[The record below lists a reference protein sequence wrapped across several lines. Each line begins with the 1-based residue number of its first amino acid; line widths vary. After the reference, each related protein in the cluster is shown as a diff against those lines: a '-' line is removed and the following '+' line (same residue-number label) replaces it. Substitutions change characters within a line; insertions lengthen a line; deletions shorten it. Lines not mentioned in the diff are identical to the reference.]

1 MTTGPHCFGAT
12 NMALRNHLIH
22 GLGGSSIPPGLH
34 QKKASAMEPF
44 VQGMPK
50 ITKEESL
57 ANLL

>member
-1 MTTGPHCFGAT
+1 
-12 NMALRNHLIH
+12 MALRNHLIH
-22 GLGGSSIPPGLH
+22 GLGSSIPPGLH

-57 ANLL
+57 AKLL